1 MGKTYTFVRFER
13 LNMKGKLNIIP
24 LFSRDYIV
32 WKIMTE
38 VKRIGYCD
46 GNLGMLQGAIALQR
60 EERNSVAKSMDFT
73 DPLAQSERV
82 DSRRFEIGSL
92 FMSTQP
98 DHCQRLFF

>member
-46 GNLGMLQGAIALQR
+46 GNLGMPHDVIVHQR
-60 EERNSVAKSMDFT
+60 ELLPGK
-73 DPLAQSERV
+73 
-82 DSRRFEIGSL
+82 
-92 FMSTQP
+92 MSKQNTGYK
-98 DHCQRLFF
+98 